1 MKTKAVIAV
10 LGLASATLALPAA
23 AQMSMSSAYVG
34 GSVGQSRFKA
44 DCSGLDCDK
53 NDTSFRLFGGY
64 QFTRNI
70 AVELGYADLGKL
82 KVSGTVFGVPISGAV
97 EATAWD
103 LSGVFSWPFAN
114 QFGVFGRLGVA

>member
-34 GSVGQSRFKA
+34 GSLGQSKFKG
-44 DCSGLDCDK
+44 DCGGGGFSCDTK
-53 NDTSFRLFGGY
+53 DTSFRIFGGY

-70 AVELGYADLGKL
+70 AAELGYTDLGKL
-82 KVSGTVFGVPISGAV
+82 TVSGFGVSGEV
-97 EATAWD
+97 KATA
-103 LSGVFSWPFAN
+103 F
-114 QFGVFGRLGVA
+114 